1 MCKLWLASRTLF
13 LLFFPEYLSINKGQT
28 VKAVALDSR
37 SDFVA
42 WLSAI
47 RLAKFGTDLSL
58 AYHRNLNSRQYLQQQ
73 STKPKSNVTKT
84 SSSNIDFQKV
94 KGKIKLE
101 LNILIKF
108 KNVEKKNSK
117 KSKTLENP
125 KFEKKISPKKLEIQK
140 IEKKNKKKVTIIE
153 KS

>member
-1 MCKLWLASRTLF
+1 MFCCLFTFWAVCWLLRYFYDFRTKYVVLSQCAKLWLASRTLF

-94 KGKIKLE
+94 KGKTKLTLK
-101 LNILIKF
+101 LNKSIKF
-108 KNVEKKNSK
+108 KNVEKR
-117 KSKTLENP
+117 
-125 KFEKKISPKKLEIQK
+125 
-140 IEKKNKKKVTIIE
+140 
-153 KS
+153 

>member
-1 MCKLWLASRTLF
+1 MCKALIGFSNSIFT
-13 LLFFPEYLSINKGQT
+13 FFPEYLSINKGQT

-94 KGKIKLE
+94 KGKTRLKL
-101 LNILIKF
+101 NK
-108 KNVEKKNSK
+108 ST

-125 KFEKKISPKKLEIQK
+125 KFEKITKETGDTKIREK
-140 IEKKNKKKVTIIE
+140 IEK
-153 KS
+153 S

>member
-1 MCKLWLASRTLF
+1 MFSCLLTFKVFLGFQDKIWSFVAVCKLWLASRTLF

-94 KGKIKLE
+94 KGKTRLKLK
-101 LNILIKF
+101 LNKSIKF
-108 KNVEKKNSK
+108 KNVEKR
-117 KSKTLENP
+117 
-125 KFEKKISPKKLEIQK
+125 
-140 IEKKNKKKVTIIE
+140 
-153 KS
+153 

>member
-1 MCKLWLASRTLF
+1 MQSFDWLLELYF
-13 LLFFPEYLSINKGQT
+13 YFFFPEYLSINKGQT

-94 KGKIKLE
+94 KGKTRLKLK
-101 LNILIKF
+101 LNKSIKF
-108 KNVEKKNSK
+108 KNVEKKSPKIQNVR
-117 KSKTLENP
+117 KSK
-125 KFEKKISPKKLEIQK
+125 I
-140 IEKKNKKKVTIIE
+140 
-153 KS
+153 